1 MRYSIGM
8 ATPGPTTQHALSLW
22 ASSLLQQARII
33 TGLSQRGLAAAAGVP
48 RSTVVRIE
56 AGTMQPTLPM
66 LQRILIAAGQE
77 MRIRLEP
84 YDDHDDVLD
93 NLAALDPERAAR
105 FALGGKQLDAAL
117 AAGKP

>member
-56 AGTMQPTLPM
+56 AGTMQPTLPT

-93 NLAALDPERAAR
+93 NLAALDPDRAAR
-105 FALGGKQLDAAL
+105 AKAGADEFAARMRAA
-117 AAGKP
+117 P

>member
-8 ATPGPTTQHALSLW
+8 ATPGPTSQHALSLW

-56 AGTMQPTLPM
+56 AGTMQPTLPT

-93 NLAALDPERAAR
+93 NLAALDPDRAACAKAGADE
-105 FALGGKQLDAAL
+105 FAARMRAA
-117 AAGKP
+117 P